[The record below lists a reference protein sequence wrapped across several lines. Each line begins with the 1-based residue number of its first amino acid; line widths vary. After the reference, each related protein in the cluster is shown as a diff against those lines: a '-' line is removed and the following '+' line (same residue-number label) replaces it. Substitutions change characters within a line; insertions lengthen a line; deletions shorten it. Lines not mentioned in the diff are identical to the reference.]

1 MKKQSDTAESEVSRQ
16 NKDIVLKAV
25 AETFKEKTL
34 EIFGLH
40 TAPIQQIMP
49 TVLPVVEA
57 KEKRIDF
64 VFLLA
69 DDTMLHLE
77 FQTQALS
84 DLRRIAFYGAR
95 IVERHNKPVQTVIL
109 YAGDVEESIGDL
121 EMGSLTYNVTN
132 LYFKGHNGDEELAR
146 IKQKIEKG
154 EDLDDYD
161 QLKLI
166 FLPFMKSKKDKEE
179 RTIEAVKLAK
189 NLNSPNSFFVIGAII
204 AISDTFL
211 SQSTKKA
218 LMEVL
223 KMTEIEQWIRE
234 EGREE
239 GREQGRQETLRE
251 KTIAAL
257 KAGLE
262 VTLVAQI
269 MGLEIEEVRKLQKEL
284 D

>member
-1 MKKQSDTAESEVSRQ
+1 
-16 NKDIVLKAV
+16 
-25 AETFKEKTL
+25 
-34 EIFGLH
+34 
-40 TAPIQQIMP
+40 
-49 TVLPVVEA
+49 
-57 KEKRIDF
+57 
-64 VFLLA
+64 
-69 DDTMLHLE
+69 
-77 FQTQALS
+77 
-84 DLRRIAFYGAR
+84 
-95 IVERHNKPVQTVIL
+95 
-109 YAGDVEESIGDL
+109 
-121 EMGSLTYNVTN
+121 MGSLSYKVKN
-132 LYFKGHNGDEELAR
+132 LYFKGHDGDKELAR
-146 IKQKIEKG
+146 IKQKAEKG

-189 NLNSPNSFFVIGAII
+189 TLKSPNSFFVIGAII

-239 GREQGRQETLRE
+239 GRQETLRE

-269 MGLEIEEVRKLQKEL
+269 MGLEIEEVRKLQKEMK
-284 D
+284 